1 MAGQWVRETREGED
15 GLERQGREKMGRAD
29 PEAVAGRAQ
38 TMPPTSLGLVLPQIH
53 RFILQLP
60 KGHRGPRYGCSKAPS

>member
-1 MAGQWVRETREGED
+1 
-15 GLERQGREKMGRAD
+15 MGRAD